1 MEKATKPIETLL
13 KVGLILSGVWAF
25 LYCVLFFMQGSYPE
39 AFTRFF
45 FANYF
50 DKECYVHFYPT
61 LAIPA
66 LGFGIQL
73 LFYFLFRSECRKE
86 SANTTLIGVLYCI
99 AAYVVFPIIST
110 VMNYAATT
118 YIYAVSNTESVAAY
132 AMNSRLI
139 AYSGIFKTAAVIL
152 FVIAFALLLYRKHF
166 VPKEQ

>member
-45 FANYF
+45 FGSYF
-50 DKECYVHFYPT
+50 DKEYYVYFYPI

-110 VMNYAATT
+110 VMNVVETR
-118 YIYAVSNTESVAAY
+118 YISVVGSAESVAAY
-132 AMNSRLI
+132 ATNSRLI
-139 AYSGIFKTAAVIL
+139 AYSGIIRHK
-152 FVIAFALLLYRKHF
+152 KS
-166 VPKEQ
+166 